1 MSFKNIKA
9 LFDQNKCLYA
19 LFPFSYGFA
28 RSLNGKN
35 DPPFNVL
42 GHRLGFAFLNGSMY
56 AVPPYTLIYVL
67 KLMNRIDIKL
77 SGKDPRKYEDSYK
90 DLFGNNE
97 NVFLWV
103 SRIYEYY
110 EYMSIIEYEWITVLK
125 IIIYNKI

>member
-97 NVFLWV
+97 NVFL
-103 SRIYEYY
+103 
-110 EYMSIIEYEWITVLK
+110 
-125 IIIYNKI
+125 